1 MALTLLALIRTI
13 GDMSATAPRFGR
25 APGAWPLLGH
35 VVVLQRRPLAL
46 LDSLPAHGDLVE
58 IRLGPRP
65 AYVVCHPGLARQV
78 LTDFRLFD
86 RTGLVYARVRTAMG
100 NGLASAAHQ
109 DHRRQRLIMQ
119 PAFRR
124 EHLRGYVAVM
134 RQEIA
139 ATMQAWHDGDR
150 VDLVDEMF
158 ALTTTI
164 ALRALFSSHLDPAR
178 AEVLRRAFDTFLRG
192 IYTRAVLPLAG
203 RLPTPGNL
211 RYARAVA
218 TWRAQVSDLIESY
231 RQSGADCGDL
241 MSRLLAARD
250 DEDRGLSDAELA
262 DQIAVLMLAGGETT
276 SAAVTWSWH
285 LLTTHPDILQ
295 AVQNETDAVLGGE
308 VADWDH
314 LPRLDL
320 TARVVREA
328 LRLYPPAWVLPR
340 TCTRP
345 ATLAGRT
352 LPAGA
357 MIVFSPYILH
367 RRADQYPHPTRFDPA
382 RWLTPTPRHRTS
394 YLPFGA
400 GATRCIGEEFGLA
413 EATLI
418 LATTAARWTL
428 TPAAGTPVSPA
439 ARAVLVPRTFPVH
452 LSARAASGGN
462 TSSVRNGI
470 PRHPRSG
477 LPCRPSFVSDSSF
490 LPSYVV

>member
-1 MALTLLALIRTI
+1 M
-13 GDMSATAPRFGR
+13 GDVPAPAPRFGR

-35 VVVLQRRPLAL
+35 MVALQRRPLAL

-86 RTGLVYARVRTAMG
+86 RTGLVYERVRTAMG
-100 NGLASAAHQ
+100 NGLASAAHT

-134 RQEIA
+134 RQEITA
-139 ATMQAWHDGDR
+139 AMARWHDGDR

-158 ALTTTI
+158 TLTTTI
-164 ALRALFSSHLDPAR
+164 ALRALFSSQLDPDQ
-178 AEVLRRAFDTFLRG
+178 AELLRRAFDTFLRG
-192 IYTRAVLPLAG
+192 IYIRAVLPLAG
-203 RLPTPGNL
+203 RLPTPGNR
-211 RYARAVA
+211 RYHQAVA
-218 TWRAQVSDLIESY
+218 TWRAQVSALIESH
-231 RQSGADCGDL
+231 RQSGADRGDL

-250 DEDRGLSDAELA
+250 DEDQGLSDTELA

-285 LLTTHPDILQ
+285 LLTTHPEILQ
-295 AVQNETDAVLGGE
+295 AVQAETDAVLGGD
-308 VADWDH
+308 VAGWDH

-345 ATLAGRT
+345 VTLAGRT
-352 LPAGA
+352 LPAGS
-357 MIVFSPYILH
+357 MVVFSPYILH
-367 RRADQYPHPTRFDPA
+367 RRADQYPQPTRFDPA
-382 RWLTPTPRHRTS
+382 RWLTPTAEHRAS

-418 LATTAARWTL
+418 LATTAARWNL
-428 TPAAGTPVSPA
+428 IPDPGTPVSPA
-439 ARAVLVPRTFPVH
+439 AWAVLVPRAFPVH
-452 LSARAASGGN
+452 LSAR
-462 TSSVRNGI
+462 
-470 PRHPRSG
+470 
-477 LPCRPSFVSDSSF
+477 
-490 LPSYVV
+490 

>member
-1 MALTLLALIRTI
+1 MQDTPV
-13 GDMSATAPRFGR
+13 TAPRFGK

-35 VVVLQRRPLAL
+35 VMALQRRPLAL

-65 AYVVCHPGLARQV
+65 AYVVCHPDLARQV
-78 LTDFRLFD
+78 LTDLRGFD
-86 RTGLVYARVRTAMG
+86 RTGLVYDRVRTAMG

-109 DHRRQRLIMQ
+109 DHRRQRLVMQ
-119 PAFRR
+119 PAFRS

-134 RQEIA
+134 RQEIT
-139 ATMQAWHDGDR
+139 ATMQNWHDGDQI
-150 VDLVDEMF
+150 DLVDEMF
-158 ALTTTI
+158 TLTTTI
-164 ALRALFSSHLDPAR
+164 ALRALFSSQLDPAQ
-178 AEVLRRAFDTFLRG
+178 AERLRRAFDTFLRG

-203 RLPTPGNL
+203 RLPTPGNR
-211 RYARAVA
+211 RYHRAVA
-218 TWRAQVSDLIESY
+218 TWRAQVSELIESY
-231 RQSGADCGDL
+231 RQSGADRGDL

-250 DEDRGLSDAELA
+250 DDDHGLSDTELA

-285 LLTTHPDILQ
+285 LLTTHPEILQ
-295 AVQNETDAVLGGE
+295 AVQAETDAVLGGDI
-308 VADWDH
+308 AAWDH

-345 ATLAGRT
+345 VTLAGRT
-352 LPAGA
+352 LPPGS
-357 MIVFSPYILH
+357 MVVFSPYILH
-367 RRADQYPHPTRFDPA
+367 RRADQYPQPTRFDPA
-382 RWLTPTPRHRTS
+382 RWLTHAPEHRAS

-418 LATTAARWTL
+418 LATTAARWNLTL
-428 TPAAGTPVSPA
+428 DPRTRVSPA
-439 ARAVLVPRTFPVH
+439 ARAVLVPRAFPVH
-452 LSARAASGGN
+452 LSAR
-462 TSSVRNGI
+462 
-470 PRHPRSG
+470 
-477 LPCRPSFVSDSSF
+477 
-490 LPSYVV
+490 

>member
-1 MALTLLALIRTI
+1 MP
-13 GDMSATAPRFGR
+13 ATELRFGR

-35 VVVLQRRPLAL
+35 VVALQRRPLAL

-119 PAFRR
+119 PAFRH
-124 EHLRGYVAVM
+124 EHLRGYVTVM
-134 RQEIA
+134 HQETTA
-139 ATMQAWHDGDR
+139 AMADWHDGDR

-158 ALTTTI
+158 TLTTTI
-164 ALRALFSSHLDPAR
+164 ALRALFSSQLDPAR
-178 AEVLRRAFDTFLRG
+178 AERLRRAFDTFLRG

-203 RLPTPGNL
+203 RLPTPGNR
-211 RYARAVA
+211 RYHRAVA
-218 TWRAQVSDLIESY
+218 TWRTSVSDLIENY
-231 RQSGADCGDL
+231 RQSGADRGDL

-250 DEDRGLSDAELA
+250 DEDQGLSDVELA

-285 LLTTHPDILQ
+285 LLTTHPEILR
-295 AVQNETDAVLGGE
+295 AVQTETDTVLGGE
-308 VADWDH
+308 VAGWDH

-320 TARVVREA
+320 TARIVREA

-345 ATLAGRT
+345 VTLAGRT
-352 LPAGA
+352 LPAGS
-357 MIVFSPYILH
+357 MVVFSPYILH
-367 RRADQYPHPTRFDPA
+367 RRPDQYPGPTRFDPA
-382 RWLTPTPRHRTS
+382 RWLTPAPDHRAS

-418 LATTAARWTL
+418 LATTAARWNL
-428 TPAAGTPVSPA
+428 IPDPGTRVSPT
-439 ARAVLVPRTFPVH
+439 ARAVLVPRAFPVH
-452 LSARAASGGN
+452 LSS
-462 TSSVRNGI
+462 
-470 PRHPRSG
+470 RSA
-477 LPCRPSFVSDSSF
+477 P
-490 LPSYVV
+490 

>member
-1 MALTLLALIRTI
+1 MP
-13 GDMSATAPRFGR
+13 ATAPQFGR

-35 VVVLQRRPLAL
+35 VVALQCRPLAL

-58 IRLGPRP
+58 VRLGPRP

-86 RTGLVYARVRTAMG
+86 RTGLVYERVRTAMG
-100 NGLASAAHQ
+100 NGLASAAHT

-119 PAFRR
+119 PAFRH
-124 EHLRGYVAVM
+124 EHLRGYAAVM
-134 RQEIA
+134 RQEIT
-139 ATMQAWHDGDR
+139 ATMASWHDGAH

-158 ALTTTI
+158 TLTTTI
-164 ALRALFSSHLDPAR
+164 ALRALFSSQLDPAR
-178 AEVLRRAFDTFLRG
+178 AEHLRRAFDTFLRG

-203 RLPTPGNL
+203 RLPTPGNR
-211 RYARAVA
+211 RYHKAVA
-218 TWRAQVSDLIESY
+218 TWRAQVSALVENH
-231 RQSGADCGDL
+231 RQSGADRGDL

-250 DEDRGLSDAELA
+250 DEDQGLSDTELA
-262 DQIAVLMLAGGETT
+262 DQVAVLMLAGGETT

-285 LLTTHPDILQ
+285 LLTTHPEILQ
-295 AVQNETDAVLGGE
+295 AVQVETDTVLGGDIAGWE
-308 VADWDH
+308 H

-345 ATLAGRT
+345 VTLAGRT
-352 LPAGA
+352 LPPGA

-367 RRADQYPHPTRFDPA
+367 RRPDQYPHPTRFDPA
-382 RWLTPTPRHRTS
+382 RWLTPAPEHRTS

-418 LATTAARWTL
+418 LATTAARWNL
-428 TPAAGTPVSPA
+428 IPDPGTQVSPA
-439 ARAVLVPRTFPVH
+439 ARAVLVPRAFPVH
-452 LSARAASGGN
+452 LSAR
-462 TSSVRNGI
+462 
-470 PRHPRSG
+470 
-477 LPCRPSFVSDSSF
+477 
-490 LPSYVV
+490 